1 MQLKTLRLILDEAK
15 KLIDAFLQQDPEEG
29 LAESTPEA
37 NAYEFQSGGVV
48 EMFEKLL
55 DKFIEERTTLEKE
68 EVNSKHDLPIQD
80 LNVQIAQAAG
90 DRDEQSEFKAQIL
103 QSKAGVE
110 NAVALVQD
118 DKFSAFIQQSAM
130 SEKHTQSSSAGGSI
144 IDILEV
150 CEIDFSNGLAN
161 EEATEADAVAAYE
174 KISHENKIKRKS
186 RNRISSTRQKNAN
199 HCVF

>member
-80 LNVQIAQAAG
+80 
-90 DRDEQSEFKAQIL
+90 
-103 QSKAGVE
+103 
-110 NAVALVQD
+110 
-118 DKFSAFIQQSAM
+118 
-130 SEKHTQSSSAGGSI
+130 
-144 IDILEV
+144 
-150 CEIDFSNGLAN
+150 
-161 EEATEADAVAAYE
+161 
-174 KISHENKIKRKS
+174 
-186 RNRISSTRQKNAN
+186 
-199 HCVF
+199 